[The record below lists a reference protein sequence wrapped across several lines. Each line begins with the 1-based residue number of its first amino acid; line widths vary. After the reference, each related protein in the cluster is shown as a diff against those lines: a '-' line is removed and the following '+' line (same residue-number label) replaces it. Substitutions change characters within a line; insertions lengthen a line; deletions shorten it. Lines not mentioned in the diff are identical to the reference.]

1 MTPQTPE
8 EALDLLLA
16 GNLRFVEGRAAGHDL
31 VARREQV
38 AAEQRPFAVV
48 LSCSDS
54 RVPSE
59 LVFDQGLGDLFVCRV
74 AGNVVDPI
82 VLGSIEFAVAEFAP
96 LLVVVMG
103 HERCG
108 AVTAAVQLTGG
119 GESPPGSIH
128 SVVDAVGAALE
139 PGMTVDDAVRANA
152 LAGARALQERSAI
165 LRSAGESGALRVVAA
180 EYSLDSG
187 TVELLA

>member
-1 MTPQTPE
+1 VPPNTPD

-16 GNLRFVEGRAAGHDL
+16 GNARYVEGQAADHDL

-38 AAEQRPFAVV
+38 AGEQHPFAVV

-59 LVFDQGLGDLFVCRV
+59 LVFDQSLGDLFVCRV
-74 AGNVVDPI
+74 AGNVLDPM
-82 VLGSIEFAVAEFAP
+82 VVGSIEYAVAQFSP

-108 AVTAAVQLTGG
+108 AVTAAVELANV
-119 GESPPGSIH
+119 GESPTGNIH
-128 SVVDAVGAALE
+128 AVVDALAAVLE
-139 PGMTVDDAVRANA
+139 RGMSVDEAVYANA
-152 LAGARALQERSAI
+152 RAGARALPERSAI
-165 LRSAGESGALRVVAA
+165 VRRAVESSALRVVAA
-180 EYSLDSG
+180 VYSLDSG
-187 TVELLA
+187 RVEVLG

>member
-1 MTPQTPE
+1 VTPSTPDQ
-8 EALDLLLA
+8 ALDLLLA
-16 GNLRFVEGRAAGHDL
+16 GNARFVEGHAAGHDL

-38 AAEQRPFAVV
+38 AGEQHPFAVV

-74 AGNVVDPI
+74 AGNVLNPI
-82 VLGSIEFAVAEFAP
+82 VLGSIEYAVSHFSP

-108 AVTAAVQLTGG
+108 AVTAALELAEAGG
-119 GESPPGSIH
+119 RVEGSIH
-128 SVVDAVGAALE
+128 TVLDALGPAIGPGVSVDA
-139 PGMTVDDAVRANA
+139 AVRANA
-152 LAGARALQERSAI
+152 EATARAVVERSEIVRRAV
-165 LRSAGESGALRVVAA
+165 ESGKLRVIAA

-187 TVELLA
+187 KVALLD

>member
-1 MTPQTPE
+1 VPPSTPD

-16 GNLRFVEGRAAGHDL
+16 GNARFVEGHAAGHDL

-38 AAEQRPFAVV
+38 AGAQHPFAVV

-59 LVFDQGLGDLFVCRV
+59 LVFDQSLGDLFVCRV
-74 AGNVVDPI
+74 AGNVLDPI
-82 VLGSIEFAVAEFAP
+82 VLGSIEYAVAQFSP

-108 AVTAAVQLTGG
+108 AVTAALELAEAGG
-119 GESPPGSIH
+119 AVKGSINA
-128 SVVDAVGAALE
+128 VVDAFGPAIR
-139 PGMTVDDAVRANA
+139 PGISVEAAVRANA
-152 LAGARALQERSAI
+152 EATARAIVERSQI
-165 LRSAGESGALRVVAA
+165 VRSAVESGALRVVAA

-187 TVELLA
+187 RVSLLS

>member
-1 MTPQTPE
+1 VPSSTPD

-16 GNLRFVEGRAAGHDL
+16 GNARFVQGHAAGHDL

-38 AAEQRPFAVV
+38 AGEQHPFAVV

-59 LVFDQGLGDLFVCRV
+59 LVFDQTLGDLFVCRV
-74 AGNVVDPI
+74 AGNVLDPI
-82 VLGSIEFAVAEFAP
+82 VLGSIEYAVTQFAP

-108 AVTAAVQLTGG
+108 AVTAALQLAEAGG
-119 GESPPGSIH
+119 AVRGSIH
-128 SVVDAVGAALE
+128 AVLDAFGPAIRPGISVAA
-139 PGMTVDDAVRANA
+139 AVRANA
-152 LAGARALQERSAI
+152 EATARALVERSEIVRGAVD
-165 LRSAGESGALRVVAA
+165 SGAMRVVAA

-187 TVELLA
+187 RVVLLS